1 MKSKGWLKGLIAV
14 VFVLLILIVPV
25 ISSYNG
31 LVTEE
36 SNVDAQWANV
46 ETKLQRRY
54 DLIPNLVESVKGAMA
69 QEQEVFGAIA
79 DARAKIGSA
88 DTTDEQ
94 VAASNEMESAISR
107 LLVVVENYPELKSN
121 EQVTALMDELAG
133 TENRIS
139 VERDRY
145 NEAVQTY
152 NNKVK
157 RFPGSL
163 LANLFGF
170 EEKAYFEAVDGAET
184 APAVD
189 FGTDAESE

>member
-1 MKSKGWLKGLIAV
+1 MKGWLKGLIG
-14 VFVLLILIVPV
+14 VFIAVLLLGVPL

-36 SNVDAQWANV
+36 SNVDV

-54 DLIPNLVESVKGAMA
+54 DLIPNLVESVKGAME

-79 DARAKIGSA
+79 DARARIGSA
-88 DTTDEQ
+88 QTTEEQ
-94 VAASNEMESAISR
+94 VAASNEMESALSR
-107 LLVVVENYPELKSN
+107 LLVIVENYPELKSN

-145 NEAVQTY
+145 NESVQQY

-163 LANLFGF
+163 MAGLFGF
-170 EEKAYFEAVDGAET
+170 DEKSYFEAVSGAET
-184 APAVD
+184 APSVD
-189 FGTDAESE
+189 LNTDDE

>member
-1 MKSKGWLKGLIAV
+1 MMKGWLKGLIG
-14 VFVLLILIVPV
+14 VFIAVLLLGVPL

-36 SNVDAQWANV
+36 SNVDVQWANV

-54 DLIPNLVESVKGAMA
+54 DLIPNLVESVKGAME

-79 DARAKIGSA
+79 DARARIGSA
-88 DTTDEQ
+88 QTTEEQ
-94 VAASNEMESAISR
+94 VTASNEMESALSR
-107 LLVVVENYPELKSN
+107 LLVIVENYPELKSN

-145 NEAVQTY
+145 NESVQQY

-163 LANLFGF
+163 MAGLFGF
-170 EEKAYFEAVDGAET
+170 DEKSYFEAVSGAET
-184 APAVD
+184 APSVD
-189 FGTDAESE
+189 LNTDDE

>member
-1 MKSKGWLKGLIAV
+1 MKGWLKGLIG
-14 VFVLLILIVPV
+14 VFIAVLLLGVPL

-36 SNVDAQWANV
+36 SNVDVQWANV

-54 DLIPNLVESVKGAMA
+54 DLIPNLVESVKGAME

-79 DARAKIGSA
+79 DAGARIGSA
-88 DTTDEQ
+88 QTTEEQ
-94 VAASNEMESAISR
+94 VAASNEMESALSR
-107 LLVVVENYPELKSN
+107 LLVIVENYPELKSN

-145 NEAVQTY
+145 NESVQQY

-163 LANLFGF
+163 MAGLFGF
-170 EEKAYFEAVDGAET
+170 DEKSYFEAVSGAET
-184 APAVD
+184 APSVD
-189 FGTDAESE
+189 LNTADE

>member
-1 MKSKGWLKGLIAV
+1 MKGWLKVVIGIVIAIT
-14 VFVLLILIVPV
+14 LLGIPMV
-25 ISSYNG
+25 SSYNS

-36 SNVDAQWANV
+36 SNVTVQWANV
-46 ETKLQRRY
+46 ESKLQRRY
-54 DLIPNLVESVKGAMA
+54 DLIPNLVESVKGAME
-69 QEQEVFGAIA
+69 QEQAVFGAIA

-88 DTTDEQ
+88 GTTEEQ

-107 LLVVVENYPELKSN
+107 LLVVVENYPDLKSN

-145 NEAVQTY
+145 NEAVQSY

-157 RFPGSL
+157 RFPGSIM
-163 LANLFGF
+163 ARIFGF
-170 EEKAYFEAVDGAET
+170 DEKSYFEAVSGAET
-184 APAVD
+184 APSVD
-189 FGTDAESE
+189 LNTSSEK